1 MAKKSQDKNHSF
13 LLSWD
18 CNGLEA
24 CVPIHE
30 LEEKHKQAEK
40 ERAWTTL
47 ASVDGEDP
55 GNPVD
60 REIGRIYQSI
70 MMRARI
76 NSQRHYEI
84 YTVQTDPSISKDDM
98 VRMFEENPQ
107 HMAELIRER
116 GTQLYSDRASQKTVI
131 L

>member
-1 MAKKSQDKNHSF
+1 MAKKSQDKNHCF

-18 CNGLEA
+18 CYGLES
-24 CVPIHE
+24 CVPVHE
-30 LEEKHKQAEK
+30 LEKKYHQAEK
-40 ERAWTTL
+40 ERVWTTL
-47 ASVDGEDP
+47 ASESAEDP

-60 REIGRIYQSI
+60 REVGRIYNT
-70 MMRARI
+70 MLLRARM

-84 YTVQTDPSISKDDM
+84 YTVQTSSDINKNDM

-116 GTQLYSDRASQKTVI
+116 GTKLYSDRASQKTVI
-131 L
+131 V